1 MYKIKENT
9 VDRLTCI
16 KSTAYAQ
23 ILGLT
28 STVLSLLFNGKSTT
42 KLSTAKGIIS
52 VAYNIPLTDEKMEE
66 LLEKHFTK
74 VN

>member
-1 MYKIKENT
+1 MYKIKENA